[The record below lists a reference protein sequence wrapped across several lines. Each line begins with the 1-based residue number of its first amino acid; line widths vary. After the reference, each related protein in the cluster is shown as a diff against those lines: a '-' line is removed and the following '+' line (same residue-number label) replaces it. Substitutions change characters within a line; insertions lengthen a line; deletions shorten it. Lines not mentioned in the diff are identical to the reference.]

1 MKTNFK
7 IQQGNV
13 IYVTFG
19 SVSGIPYE
27 VKNGTLIEVD
37 FRQKHTYDLDEKLRA
52 IAATTA
58 RIEELRRQL
67 RLNRIEGW

>member
-1 MKTNFK
+1 MDYTVKE
-7 IQQGNV
+7 NV
-13 IYVTFG
+13 IFLTPGFG
-19 SVSGIPYE
+19 KTATGEI
-27 VKNGTLIEVD
+27 KTGTLIEVD
-37 FRQKHTYDLDEKLRA
+37 FRQKHTYDLDDKLRA